1 VKRPLTPIDWIL
13 AGVVV
18 ALVAVQL
25 ASRDDPAAPSP
36 AERESATDVESTPQL
51 IGFGEDDVRALV
63 REQMGLPAT
72 PAAKSLPP
80 SGKGIIRAVSAP
92 GVFTIETSTGVY
104 DVALASVVAPAEADV
119 EAAMSRLRVLL
130 FEREVVFVKTGTLD
144 ANGRVEIDAWIDVM
158 GEPTSLAE
166 RLIADGLVGQS
177 GHAGG

>member
-36 AERESATDVESTPQL
+36 AERESATDVEPTPQL

-92 GVFTIETSTGVY
+92 GVFTIETSTGV
-104 DVALASVVAPAEADV
+104 
-119 EAAMSRLRVLL
+119 
-130 FEREVVFVKTGTLD
+130 
-144 ANGRVEIDAWIDVM
+144 
-158 GEPTSLAE
+158 
-166 RLIADGLVGQS
+166 
-177 GHAGG
+177 